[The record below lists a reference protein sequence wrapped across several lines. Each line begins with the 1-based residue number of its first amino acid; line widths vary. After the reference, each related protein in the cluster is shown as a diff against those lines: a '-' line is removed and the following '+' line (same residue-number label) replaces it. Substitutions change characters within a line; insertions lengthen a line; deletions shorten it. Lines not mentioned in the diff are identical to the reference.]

1 MSRELAIRLPSE
13 IGAWVRQQPGSS
25 SEVAYALAK
34 AAWQYRQDIGVRD
47 PGPGD
52 DRLKFRLGP
61 RVVQFIRAATHSRN
75 ATTALRKLLLW
86 GREGRALSVS
96 PSVSRSL
103 PVPKPTVSAPIVRS
117 PASASHQLL
126 LTSDGRALQFG
137 SDGRP
142 LLGDAALSIS
152 PVVAD
157 LIGRPAVSL
166 SSSIVDRIP
175 ERVFTVVLPLA
186 FLVAVCFLGRWLTA
200 VSSAGKVVA
209 GAAGTAAK
217 AVTVAPTVAAWTP
230 SAASGLGA
238 LFL

>member
-1 MSRELAIRLPSE
+1 
-13 IGAWVRQQPGSS
+13 
-25 SEVAYALAK
+25 
-34 AAWQYRQDIGVRD
+34 
-47 PGPGD
+47 
-52 DRLKFRLGP
+52 LKFHLGP
-61 RVVQFIRAATHSRN
+61 RVLRFIRGATHSRD
-75 ATTALRKLLLW
+75 ATTALRKLLFW
-86 GREGRALSVS
+86 GYEGRALSAS

-103 PVPKPTVSAPIVRS
+103 PVSKPTVSAPIVRS
-117 PASASHQLL
+117 PVPLVSRAPRQLL
-126 LTSDGRALQFG
+126 SASDGRVIPFG
-137 SDGRP
+137 FDGRP

-157 LIGRPAVSL
+157 LVGRPAVSL
-166 SSSIVDRIP
+166 SALPVSSIVSRIP

-186 FLVAVCFLGRWLTA
+186 FLAAVCFLGRWLTA

-217 AVTVAPTVAAWTP
+217 AATVAPTVAAWTP